1 MSRRSKSNSG
11 ENTVDKE
18 VANLFSIK
26 DKSQYNRALMS
37 LRQKYRDDD
46 LVNRIQQ
53 VFVMKHRMIVK
64 GAKKFAE
71 AFRKRYGAN
80 DIPYHQLLD
89 KARAHAKKHKIGGD
103 AFAEFQRMYEQEL
116 AGTSKANEVVMP
128 VTNLMKVLGNIS
140 TDIEGS
146 FNIPDEDYHYVNDI
160 MMEWEVSRP
169 LHAQTIL
176 QGLQYTDVG
185 QTALIGI
192 INRGTQNPGDHIH
205 PVIAAMFIPKIDLF
219 ESHFLHSNIARIV
232 RARCN
237 QESLTTKPDYELFYN
252 MVTDPNDIVCDNRA
266 PMGDLLNRSRL
277 QQHLWNSVLHL
288 RNGQFYN
295 PSFNEFI
302 RSVDNCRLNKFD
314 NPDFTYGRHDGT
326 VIKRL
331 LSAFSFR
338 PTVIAT
344 IPITNVFIPNPYGQ
358 NIRPTIT
365 SIPMINVRLSSP
377 QYQPAAF
384 GMTPQP
390 VTTNTKLS
398 NCLTQPQTFIE
409 GNTLVSRISQVVYSR
424 EVLIFYIDRRAH
436 LLQFGQPFNISRL
449 PSAIA
454 GFEKINK
461 TSIDFECSM
470 NIKSSPQST
479 TEETFC
485 LRSVVIAD
493 VSTLT
498 PTTADP
504 RNVVVGSSAFIFD
517 YPFDPVDTNKKYC
530 KGIGKRPG
538 AGGAAA
544 IGDNGDLNFKWDVS
558 LFPKN
563 NEPVLKSIKDSIL
576 FNTTLP
582 GARQLICE
590 PIINALRGYL
600 ITSPQPVLADQ
611 TRLGIYTLLT
621 AKGAERTVA
630 GAAAVAAGAGGG
642 PGHAIGAFTAADR
655 AAAGI
660 MGLLDPAIPA
670 ITAAQVA
677 EYGIPAA
684 IIANPLV
691 AGSSVIQAVSL
702 LADYLFILMSNNC
715 GSAQNMYY
723 YDPANA
729 LISHSPYVIYDILGN
744 QPAAGVADR
753 HRPYAIPPGAPVAGK
768 APFVAAFP
776 LIDPVRADGADITL
790 AQGALDR
797 IEAVKRVC
805 EQGVIFIY
813 QNFNYN
819 SDITSSITF

>member
-176 QGLQYTDVG
+176 QGLQYKDVG

-219 ESHFLHSNIARIV
+219 ESHFLQSNIARIV

-358 NIRPTIT
+358 KIRPTIT

-377 QYQPAAF
+377 QYQPVAF

-398 NCLTQPQTFIE
+398 DCLTQPQTFIE
-409 GNTLVSRISQVVYSR
+409 GNTLVNRISQVVYSR

-454 GFEKINK
+454 GFEKINTTK
-461 TSIDFECSM
+461 IDFECSM
-470 NIKSSPQST
+470 KIKSSPQST
-479 TEETFC
+479 EDTFC

-493 VSTLT
+493 VQPST
-498 PTTADP
+498 TTAPPTDP

-517 YPFDPVDTNKKYC
+517 YPFHPVDKDKKYC
-530 KGIGKRPG
+530 KGIGTRV
-538 AGGAAA
+538 GAAV
-544 IGDNGDLNFKWDVS
+544 NGDLNSKWDVS
-558 LFPKN
+558 KFPKTN
-563 NEPVLKSIKDSIL
+563 DPVIKAIQDTPL
-576 FNTTLP
+576 YNKDALTT
-582 GARQLICE
+582 AQVKYLICE
-590 PIINALRGYL
+590 DMVNKLRAYL
-600 ITSPQPVLADQ
+600 KTVAAPAVVPTLTDI
-611 TRLGIYTLLT
+611 RTLLT
-621 AKGAERTVA
+621 AEAGRLVAVGVAAAAARATAGPLALLDVA
-630 GAAAVAAGAGGG
+630 GAGVIAQADVIEYGFAAGA
-642 PGHAIGAFTAADR
+642 PGAISQADR
-655 AAAGI
+655 TQAG
-660 MGLLDPAIPA
+660 
-670 ITAAQVA
+670 
-677 EYGIPAA
+677 Y
-684 IIANPLV
+684 
-691 AGSSVIQAVSL
+691 L

-729 LISHSPYVIYDILGN
+729 LMNHNPYVIYDILGN
-744 QPAAGVADR
+744 QPAAAGGAHIR
-753 HRPYAIPPGAPVAGK
+753 EFAIPPPGGAVAGK
-768 APFVAAFP
+768 APFVALGWPA
-776 LIDPVRADGADITL
+776 IADPMGAAGASITH
-790 AQGALDR
+790 AQGALSRAD
-797 IEAVKRVC
+797 AVDRVC

-819 SDITSSITF
+819 SDTTSNIMF

>member
-176 QGLQYTDVG
+176 QGLQYKDVG
-185 QTALIGI
+185 QNALIGI

-219 ESHFLHSNIARIV
+219 ESHFLQSNIARIV

-377 QYQPAAF
+377 QYQPGPF

-398 NCLTQPQTFIE
+398 DCLTQPQTFIE

-454 GFEKINK
+454 GFEKINTTK
-461 TSIDFECSM
+461 IDFECSM
-470 NIKSSPQST
+470 KIKSSPQST
-479 TEETFC
+479 EDTFC

-493 VSTLT
+493 VQPSTTT
-498 PTTADP
+498 PPDQ

-517 YPFDPVDTNKKYC
+517 YPFHPVDKDKKYC
-530 KGIGKRPG
+530 KGIGKRVAG
-538 AGGAAA
+538 AV
-544 IGDNGDLNFKWDVS
+544 DGDLNSKWDVS
-558 LFPKN
+558 KFPKTN
-563 NEPVLKSIKDSIL
+563 DPVIKAIQDTPL
-576 FNTTLP
+576 YNDPATT
-582 GARQLICE
+582 AQAKYLIRE
-590 PIINALRGYL
+590 EMINALRIYL
-600 ITSPQPVLADQ
+600 ETVSAPAPTTIATIRA
-611 TRLGIYTLLT
+611 LLE
-621 AKGAERTVA
+621 AA
-630 GAAAVAAGAGGG
+630 GAAATARGVATSGAADDAAFFILAVAAAGAVTG
-642 PGHAIGAFTAADR
+642 R
-655 AAAGI
+655 KAAGPL
-660 MGLLDPAIPA
+660 GLLDPAAGVPDGPA
-670 ITAAQVA
+670 IVA
-677 EYGIPAA
+677 TYGFTLPPHGANIPRADRTKA
-684 IIANPLV
+684 ME
-691 AGSSVIQAVSL
+691 L
-702 LADYLFILMSNNC
+702 LADYLFIVMSNNC

-729 LISHSPYVIYDILGN
+729 LINHKPYVIYDILGN
-744 QPAAGVADR
+744 QPAGPGGPPRA
-753 HRPYAIPPGAPVAGK
+753 YAIPPPGGAVVGA
-768 APFVAAFP
+768 APFVADGWPVIA
-776 LIDPVRADGADITL
+776 DPMGAVGASITH
-790 AQGALDR
+790 AQGALSRAD
-797 IEAVKRVC
+797 AVDRVC

-819 SDITSSITF
+819 SDTTSNIMF